1 MIPHKIIWKI
11 VILIV
16 LMVVSC
22 SGYTELSSM
31 VSTDDDIVNI
41 LGAVGFLGIGLV
53 WVYTIF
59 FFFRRN

>member
-1 MIPHKIIWKI
+1 MPHKIIWEI

-22 SGYTELSSM
+22 SGYTELSAM